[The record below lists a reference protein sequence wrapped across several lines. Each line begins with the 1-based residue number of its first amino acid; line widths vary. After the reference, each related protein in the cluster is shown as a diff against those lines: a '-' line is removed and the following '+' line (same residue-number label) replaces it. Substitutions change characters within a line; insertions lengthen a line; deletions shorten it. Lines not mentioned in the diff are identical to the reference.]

1 MELHGRALSLA
12 QLILVVCP
20 AFFLFGYNQAGVG
33 GLVSVEN
40 WTKTFP
46 EIDTIHTLGAVKSH
60 NLTVQGVVIS
70 TFTLGALVGSL
81 SCSLIGNI
89 LGRRKVIFAGSLA
102 TWVGE
107 ALCCSSFG
115 LAQLI
120 VGRLII
126 GAGVGMLSGTVPVW
140 QSECSSAH
148 NRGKH
153 VVLDG
158 VFISAGYA
166 VTSWINLGFYQI
178 KSGSVAWRVPL
189 AIPGLVSL
197 IPMLSIFFLPESPRW
212 LVQKGRLEQARA
224 TLASLNDAS
233 TQSDD
238 VDGNIAAIQSTLEHH
253 SRGVS
258 IMDIW
263 RHNDEKLVY
272 RFSLCILLQFYQQMS
287 GGKPQLT
294 QLLIGNLISVYAPTI
309 FEENLQMS
317 SMMSRVLAAATLS
330 WKFLSCF
337 VAFYCIDR
345 FGRRMV
351 FILSGTGMSL
361 CMLALAITTSFPH
374 TNKPASIMSTLF
386 IFLFNFF
393 IPIGF
398 LGANFL
404 YCTEIAP
411 LRLRVAMASISTA
424 NHWLWNFVVTM
435 ITPVAIN
442 NIGYQYY
449 IVYAVIGACIP
460 VTVYFLYPE
469 TMGWKLEDLDILF
482 KRGLSIREIVRSSY
496 RPRNCDVEGRSS
508 LEKRE
513 VEKVEHES
521 I

>member
-1 MELHGRALSLA
+1 MALQARALLLA
-12 QLILVVCP
+12 QLVLVVCP

-60 NLTVQGVVIS
+60 NSTIQGVVIS
-70 TFTLGALVGSL
+70 TFTLGALLGAL
-81 SCSLIGNI
+81 SCSFIGDV

-102 TWVGE
+102 TLIGE
-107 ALCCSSFG
+107 VLCCSSFG
-115 LAQLI
+115 LAQFI

-126 GAGVGMLSGTVPVW
+126 GAGIGMLSGIVPVW
-140 QSECSSAH
+140 QSECSSAQ

-158 VFISAGYA
+158 LFISAGYA
-166 VTSWINLGFYQI
+166 VTSWVNLGFYQV
-178 KSGSVAWRVPL
+178 KSGPVAWRVPL
-189 AIPGLVSL
+189 AIPGLISL

-212 LVQKGRLEQARA
+212 LVQMGRLEQARA
-224 TLASLNDAS
+224 TLASLNNSSAE
-233 TQSDD
+233 SDD
-238 VDGNIAAIQSTLEHH
+238 VKGDIAAIQSTLENH
-253 SRGVS
+253 SHGVS
-258 IMDIW
+258 IMDIL
-263 RHNDEKLVY
+263 RPNDDKLLY
-272 RFSLCILLQFYQQMS
+272 RFFLCILLQFYQQMS
-287 GGKPQLT
+287 GG
-294 QLLIGNLISVYAPTI
+294 NLISVYAPII

-317 SMMSRVLAAATLS
+317 STMSRILAAATLS

-337 VAFYCIDR
+337 VAFFCIDR
-345 FGRRMV
+345 VGRRMV
-351 FILSGTGMSL
+351 FIVSGTGMSI

-374 TNKPASIMSTLF
+374 TNKPASIVSALF

-404 YCTEIAP
+404 YCTEVAP

-460 VTVYFLYPE
+460 LSVYFLYPE
-469 TMGWKLEDLDILF
+469 TMGWKLEDLDKLF
-482 KRGLSIREIVRSSY
+482 KQGLSARGIVRSSY
-496 RPRNCDVEGRSS
+496 RPTNCDEEGRMSS
-508 LEKRE
+508 EKNDDT
-513 VEKVEHES
+513 KVEHEDFLK

>member
-1 MELHGRALSLA
+1 MALHGHALSLA

-33 GLVSVEN
+33 GLVSVED
-40 WTKTFP
+40 WTTTFP
-46 EIDTIHTLGAVKSH
+46 EIDTIHTSGAVKSH

-81 SCSLIGNI
+81 SCSLIGDI

-102 TWVGE
+102 TLIGE

-126 GAGVGMLSGTVPVW
+126 GIGIGMLSGTVPVW

-158 VFISAGYA
+158 LFISAGYA
-166 VTSWINLGFYQI
+166 ITSWVNLGLYQV
-178 KSGSVAWRVPL
+178 KTGSVAWRVPL

-197 IPMLSIFFLPESPRW
+197 IPMFSIFFLPESPRW
-212 LVQKGRLEQARA
+212 LVQKGRLEQART
-224 TLASLNDAS
+224 TLVSLSDAS
-233 TQSDD
+233 VRPEDLNGD
-238 VDGNIAAIQSTLEHH
+238 IAAIQSILESH

-263 RHNDEKLVY
+263 RPNDEKLLF
-272 RFSLCILLQFYQQMS
+272 RFALCIMLQFYQQMS
-287 GGKPQLT
+287 GG
-294 QLLIGNLISVYAPTI
+294 NLISVYAPVI
-309 FEENLQMS
+309 FEDNLQMT
-317 SMMSRVLAAATLS
+317 SMMSRILAAATLS
-330 WKFLSCF
+330 WKFFSCF
-337 VAFYCIDR
+337 VAFYCVDR
-345 FGRRMV
+345 FGRRVV
-351 FILSGTGMSL
+351 FIVSGSGMSL

-374 TNKPASIMSTLF
+374 TNKPASIISALF

-404 YCTEIAP
+404 YCTEVAP

-460 VTVYFLYPE
+460 ISVYFLYPE

-482 KRGLSIREIVRSSY
+482 KQGLSIRGIVRSSY
-496 RPRNCDVEGRSS
+496 RPRNCDAEGRFS
-508 LEKRE
+508 LEKSE
-513 VEKVEHES
+513 VEEVEHKDL
-521 I
+521 

>member
-1 MELHGRALSLA
+1 MALHGRALSLA

-33 GLVSVEN
+33 GLVSVES
-40 WTKTFP
+40 WTKTFS
-46 EIDTIHTLGAVKSH
+46 EIDTIHTVGAVKSH

-70 TFTLGALVGSL
+70 TFTLGALIGAL
-81 SCSLIGNI
+81 SCSFIGDI
-89 LGRRKVIFAGSLA
+89 LGRRRVIFAGSLA
-102 TWVGE
+102 TLVGE
-107 ALCCSSFG
+107 VLCCSSFG

-126 GAGVGMLSGTVPVW
+126 GVGIGMLSGTVPVW
-140 QSECSSAH
+140 QSECSSAQS
-148 NRGKH
+148 RGKH
-153 VVLDG
+153 VVLGG

-166 VTSWINLGFYQI
+166 ITSWVNLGFYQI

-197 IPMLSIFFLPESPRW
+197 IPMFPIFFLPESPRW

-224 TLASLNDAS
+224 TLVSLSGASAAS
-233 TQSDD
+233 ED
-238 VDGNIAAIQSTLEHH
+238 VSGDIAAIQLTLENH
-253 SRGVS
+253 SRGLS

-263 RHNDEKLVY
+263 RPNDEKLLY

-287 GGKPQLT
+287 GG
-294 QLLIGNLISVYAPTI
+294 NLISVYAPII

-317 SMMSRVLAAATLS
+317 SMMSRILAAATLS

-345 FGRRMV
+345 YGRRMV
-351 FILSGTGMSL
+351 FIVSGTGMSL
-361 CMLALAITTSFPH
+361 CMLALAITTSFTH
-374 TNKPASIMSTLF
+374 ANKPASVMSALF
-386 IFLFNFF
+386 MFLFNFF

-404 YCTEIAP
+404 YCTEVAP

-449 IVYAVIGACIP
+449 IVYAVMGACIP
-460 VTVYFLYPE
+460 ISVYFLYPE
-469 TMGWKLEDLDILF
+469 TMGWKLEDLDMLF
-482 KRGLSIREIVRSSY
+482 KRGLSIRGTVRSSF
-496 RPRNCDVEGRSS
+496 RSPDCDAEGRIS
-508 LEKRE
+508 LEKGE
-513 VEKVEHES
+513 IAKVEHHEGV
-521 I
+521 